1 MQILWMEPLLEKPS
15 NKILDTFQFN
25 YVTFLKAITHSIL
38 HSTNVLTVTMTI
50 KAFHSFFDVWSWRCT
65 TQGTNIYNI
74 YNIYWPLHD
83 ICRARRQWTMQ
94 MTSNLRRTPSAR
106 AHPPGPARAPCVAQT
121 GKIHIQYIITYDIC
135 LIIPLQ
141 YVYTTGLGSPAR
153 AVWATPWPRRAT
165 QPTGG
170 RGWPPL
176 AGARGAGRRGQGEAW
191 KQLIIRA
198 SKEPCQCLKFYNH
211 REGPN

>member
-1 MQILWMEPLLEKPS
+1 MDNHYVVIRKHNANTM
-15 NKILDTFQFN
+15 NGTFIGE
-25 YVTFLKAITHSIL
+25 TFKQDIRYFSIQLCNISKSYNTL

-121 GKIHIQYIITYDIC
+121 GKIHI
-135 LIIPLQ
+135 
-141 YVYTTGLGSPAR
+141 
-153 AVWATPWPRRAT
+153 
-165 QPTGG
+165 
-170 RGWPPL
+170 
-176 AGARGAGRRGQGEAW
+176 
-191 KQLIIRA
+191 
-198 SKEPCQCLKFYNH
+198 
-211 REGPN
+211 